1 MTSNKDCRAFRGN
14 GLKALRKFSCLGF
27 VALIFSVSAQT
38 AAAQTPTASS
48 MPGTSMSANLNLMQY
63 DKADRS
69 EKILEAATKEG
80 TLTLYTAFRPQ
91 DLPLI
96 IAPFEAKY
104 GIKVKAW
111 RSGSNNVTQ
120 RVVREAAGKKPEVD
134 VIMMPASEMEAV
146 YREKLLQ
153 PITSPLTKDLI
164 PIAVPSHKHWATV
177 FMNVTVHSYNTQL
190 IKKEELPKSFND
202 LLDPKW
208 KGKLGIESKA
218 EEWYSKVISV
228 MGEEK
233 GLKYFREL
241 VAKNG
246 MSARLGAS
254 LLHNLVI
261 AGEVPMALTVYIDLP
276 EKDKRAGKPVDWFAL
291 DPVVAQGFNVSIA
304 QKAQHPHAALLF
316 YDYMLSAETQKLL
329 ASLHYYPAN
338 TKITNPYPNMKIEV
352 IDPVITMDTFG
363 KWTKS
368 FDDVV
373 IKNSSSK

>member
-1 MTSNKDCRAFRGN
+1 MQQYFNEHPTLKPRFDKTCRSGSLFVKAFALAALAALTLPAMSQTTSPA
-14 GLKALRKFSCLGF
+14 ATS
-27 VALIFSVSAQT
+27 VAVNS
-38 AAAQTPTASS
+38 
-48 MPGTSMSANLNLMQY
+48 LMQY
-63 DKADRS
+63 DKADRAD
-69 EKILEAATKEG
+69 KVLEAASKEG

-96 IAPFEAKY
+96 LGPFEAKY

-153 PITSPLTKDLI
+153 PVTSPLIKDLI
-164 PIAVPSHKHWATV
+164 PSAASSHKHWATV

-190 IKKEELPKSFND
+190 IKKEDLPKTYND

-208 KGKLGIESKA
+208 KGKLGVESKA
-218 EEWYSKVISV
+218 EEWFSKVVTV

-233 GLKYFREL
+233 GTKYFREL
-241 VAKNG
+241 VTKNG

-261 AGEVPMALTVYIDLP
+261 AGEVPLALTVYIDLP

-291 DPVVAQGFNVSIA
+291 DPVVAQGFNMAIA
-304 QKAQHPHAALLF
+304 QKAQHPAAALLF
-316 YDYMLSAETQKLL
+316 YDYMLSPDTQKLL
-329 ASLHYYPAN
+329 ASLHYYPAS
-338 TKITNPYPNMKIEV
+338 TKVANPYANMKIEV
-352 IDPVITMDTFG
+352 IDPVVTMDTFT

-368 FDDVV
+368 FDDIV

>member
-1 MTSNKDCRAFRGN
+1 MQADFNEHLNPLPHIAEKHRTGR
-14 GLKALRKFSCLGF
+14 
-27 VALIFSVSAQT
+27 LIFKVFVVSAMAAMFLT
-38 AAAQTPTASS
+38 AMAQTTSPV
-48 MPGTSMSANLNLMQY
+48 GTSVGATSLMQY
-63 DKADRS
+63 DKADRT
-69 EKILEAATKEG
+69 EKILEAASKEG

-96 IAPFEAKY
+96 LGPFEAKY

-153 PITSPLTKDLI
+153 PVSSPMMKDLI
-164 PIAVPSHKHWATV
+164 PSAIASHKHWSTV
-177 FMNVTVHSYNTQL
+177 FMNVTVHSYTTQL
-190 IKKEELPKSFND
+190 IKKEDLPKTYND

-208 KGKLGIESKA
+208 KGKLGVESKA
-218 EEWYSKVISV
+218 EEWFSKVVSV
-228 MGEEK
+228 MGEPK
-233 GLKYFREL
+233 GTQFFREL

-261 AGEVPMALTVYIDLP
+261 AGEVPLALTVYIDLP

-291 DPVVAQGFNVSIA
+291 DPVVAQGFNMAIA
-304 QKAQHPHAALLF
+304 QKAQHPAAALLF
-316 YDYMLSAETQKLL
+316 YDYMLSPDTQKLL
-329 ASLHYYPAN
+329 SSLHYYPAS
-338 TKITNPYPNMKIEV
+338 TKVANPYAQMKIEV
-352 IDPVITMDTFG
+352 IDPVVTMDAFA

-368 FDDVV
+368 FDDIV

>member
-1 MTSNKDCRAFRGN
+1 MQQYFNEHLTLKHRNAKSWQSGSLF
-14 GLKALRKFSCLGF
+14 LKALALSAFAAVSFS
-27 VALIFSVSAQT
+27 AMSQSASPAASVV
-38 AAAQTPTASS
+38 
-48 MPGTSMSANLNLMQY
+48 MANSLMQY
-63 DKADRS
+63 DKPDRA
-69 EKILEAATKEG
+69 EKILEAANKEG

-96 IAPFEAKY
+96 LGPFEAKY

-134 VIMMPASEMEAV
+134 LIMMPASEMEAV

-153 PITSPLTKDLI
+153 PVTSPLVKDLI
-164 PIAVPSHKHWATV
+164 PSATVPHKQWSTV

-190 IKKEELPKSFND
+190 IKKEDLPKTYND

-208 KGKLGIESKA
+208 KGKLGVESKA
-218 EEWYSKVISV
+218 EEWFSKVVTV

-233 GLKYFREL
+233 GTKYFREL
-241 VAKNG
+241 VTKNG

-261 AGEVPMALTVYIDLP
+261 AGEVPLALTVYIDLP

-291 DPVVAQGFNVSIA
+291 DPVVAQGFNMAIA
-304 QKAQHPHAALLF
+304 QKAQHPAAALLF
-316 YDYMLSAETQKLL
+316 YDYMLSPDTQKLL
-329 ASLHYYPAN
+329 ASLHYYPAS
-338 TKITNPYPNMKIEV
+338 TKVANPYANMKIEV
-352 IDPVITMDTFG
+352 IDPVVTMDTFT

-368 FDDVV
+368 FDDIV

>member
-1 MTSNKDCRAFRGN
+1 MQADFNEHLTPLPRIAQKHRTGS
-14 GLKALRKFSCLGF
+14 
-27 VALIFSVSAQT
+27 LIFKVFVVSALAAMSLT
-38 AAAQTPTASS
+38 AIAQTTSPV
-48 MPGTSMSANLNLMQY
+48 GTGVGATSLMQY
-63 DKADRS
+63 DKADRT
-69 EKILEAATKEG
+69 EKILEAASKEG

-96 IAPFEAKY
+96 LGPFEAKY

-153 PITSPLTKDLI
+153 PVSSPMMKDLI
-164 PIAVPSHKHWATV
+164 PSAIASHKHWSTV

-190 IKKEELPKSFND
+190 IKKEDLPKTYND

-208 KGKLGIESKA
+208 KGKLGVESKA
-218 EEWYSKVISV
+218 EEWFSKVVSV
-228 MGEEK
+228 MGEPK
-233 GLKYFREL
+233 GTQFFREL

-261 AGEVPMALTVYIDLP
+261 AGEVPLALTVYIDLP

-291 DPVVAQGFNVSIA
+291 DPVVAQGFNMAS
-304 QKAQHPHAALLF
+304 QHQSGQPL
-316 YDYMLSAETQKLL
+316 
-329 ASLHYYPAN
+329 YPDEN
-338 TKITNPYPNMKIEV
+338 
-352 IDPVITMDTFG
+352 
-363 KWTKS
+363 
-368 FDDVV
+368 
-373 IKNSSSK
+373 

>member
-1 MTSNKDCRAFRGN
+1 MQADFNEHLTPLPRIAQKHRTGI
-14 GLKALRKFSCLGF
+14 
-27 VALIFSVSAQT
+27 LIFKVFVVSALAAMSLT
-38 AAAQTPTASS
+38 AIAQT
-48 MPGTSMSANLNLMQY
+48 TSPVGSGVGATSLMQY
-63 DKADRS
+63 DKADRT
-69 EKILEAATKEG
+69 EKILEAASKEG
-80 TLTLYTAFRPQ
+80 ALTLYTAFRPQ

-96 IAPFEAKY
+96 LGPFEAKY

-153 PITSPLTKDLI
+153 PVSSPMMKDLI
-164 PIAVPSHKHWATV
+164 PSAIASHKHWSTV

-190 IKKEELPKSFND
+190 IKKEDLPKTYND

-208 KGKLGIESKA
+208 KGKLGVESKA
-218 EEWYSKVISV
+218 EEWFSKVVSV
-228 MGEEK
+228 MGEPK
-233 GLKYFREL
+233 GTQFFREL

-261 AGEVPMALTVYIDLP
+261 AGEVPLALTVYIDLP

-291 DPVVAQGFNVSIA
+291 DPVVAQGFNMAIA
-304 QKAQHPHAALLF
+304 QKAQHPAAALLF
-316 YDYMLSAETQKLL
+316 YDYMLSPDTQKLL
-329 ASLHYYPAN
+329 ASLHYYPAS
-338 TKITNPYPNMKIEV
+338 TKVANPYTQMKIEV
-352 IDPVITMDTFG
+352 IDPVVTMDTFA

-368 FDDVV
+368 FDDIV